1 MGKIVAVLASA
12 SLIIFLGVPVLALTK
27 GPEGVVLTSGDQI
40 STQILP
46 EIPGYTLQ
54 FIQRDTAF
62 EEISGQDASLDYSYV
77 PTNTTKSTV
86 WTTIEIG
93 STLSVIHRPEISWII
108 WPQKKGRPA
117 QAVQLDLRDVQLLQ
131 NPPIMGRFFAFEHT
145 QYNLTQVMLYWY
157 EQAIFETD
165 SGLEQ
170 KYVKISTIAYAN
182 SPANFTEIEDMLLP
196 FGETIASYWQP
207 IRTWSKITTAIAQNG
222 TTLIAATTTALII
235 ALLLQRIQ
243 KYKQKKS
250 NFMAFNR
257 LALQEERTILQAAY
271 HTSQK
276 SIPTGNAIALSYQ
289 KLAEK
294 PIKFNKLIQKLY
306 QAEEAGLIKR
316 KIASQEDNPTL
327 TWKTIISIPNL
338 KERAKTESNI

>member
-1 MGKIVAVLASA
+1 M
-12 SLIIFLGVPVLALTK
+12 
-27 GPEGVVLTSGDQI
+27 
-40 STQILP
+40 
-46 EIPGYTLQ
+46 
-54 FIQRDTAF
+54 
-62 EEISGQDASLDYSYV
+62 
-77 PTNTTKSTV
+77 
-86 WTTIEIG
+86 
-93 STLSVIHRPEISWII
+93 
-108 WPQKKGRPA
+108 
-117 QAVQLDLRDVQLLQ
+117 QLDLRDVQLLQ

-207 IRTWSKITTAIAQNG
+207 IRTWSKITTTIAQHG

-235 ALLLQRIQ
+235 TLIFQRIQ

-250 NFMAFNR
+250 NFLAFNR
-257 LALQEERTILQAAY
+257 LALQEERTILQAT
-271 HTSQK
+271 HQTSQK

-289 KLAEK
+289 KLAQK
-294 PIKFNKLIQKLY
+294 PIEFNKLIQKLY

-327 TWKTIISIPNL
+327 TWKTTISTPISKKELKPNL
-338 KERAKTESNI
+338 T